1 MVGRPK
7 QAVPNAKPVV
17 LGRTAMDANRVLQ
30 VSTAMA
36 VTLLLHRVE
45 IVQPVFTTTLLVK
58 VLVCPVYRVNSTT
71 KRVP

>member
-1 MVGRPK
+1 
-7 QAVPNAKPVV
+7 VPNAKHVV
-17 LGRTAMDANRVLQ
+17 LGRTAMDVNLVLP
-30 VSTAMA
+30 VNTAMA

-58 VLVCPVYRVNSTT
+58 VLVCPVYRVNSTI